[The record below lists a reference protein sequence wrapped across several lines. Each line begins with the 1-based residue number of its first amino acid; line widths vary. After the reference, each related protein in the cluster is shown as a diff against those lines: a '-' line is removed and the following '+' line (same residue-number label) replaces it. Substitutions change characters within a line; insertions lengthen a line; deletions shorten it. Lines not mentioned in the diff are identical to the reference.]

1 METRQKE
8 DKSVRIIGVIRDE
21 VKEKKPLMTTRS
33 SPRINFD
40 VLDKSSTSESDL
52 KTETDWKYFVG
63 FTVISWDYDVVGK
76 HDEAAASEI
85 DLCSSI

>member
-21 VKEKKPLMTTRS
+21 VKTEKKPLMTTRS

-52 KTETDWKYFVG
+52 RINTDGKYFVG
-63 FTVISWDYDVVGK
+63 FTVIS
-76 HDEAAASEI
+76 
-85 DLCSSI
+85 

>member
-21 VKEKKPLMTTRS
+21 EVKTEKKPLMTTRS

-52 KTETDWKYFVG
+52 KIRTDGKYFVG
-63 FTVISWDYDVVGK
+63 FTVIS
-76 HDEAAASEI
+76 
-85 DLCSSI
+85 